1 MLGLSA
7 VTVTSCGDMLDNE
20 SEHFIYADK
29 GHLDNATDTLY
40 SVIGILN
47 KMQALSDRTVL
58 LGELR
63 GDLVDLNN

>member
-47 KMQALSDRTVL
+47 
-58 LGELR
+58 
-63 GDLVDLNN
+63 

>member
-29 GHLDNATDTLY
+29 GHLKR
-40 SVIGILN
+40 IPIN
-47 KMQALSDRTVL
+47 KKQTGFMQCI
-58 LGELR
+58 
-63 GDLVDLNN
+63 

>member
-47 KMQALSDRTVL
+47 KMQALSALSGGAARRGGGL
-58 LGELR
+58 L
-63 GDLVDLNN
+63 